1 MATFKNLKEL
11 ERYVNAQT
19 RKAISKRDS
28 NTVNTVITKGK
39 DKVQEVVYDVYDP
52 KEYERSEQL
61 KNNWFSH
68 PTMDGVA
75 IENVRIDEETGKN
88 VTYTVVSGQGYDFP
102 FEYSGKPRDFIQ
114 ATRDDLAKGNELK
127 KAVAE
132 DLKSVGINVK

>member
-1 MATFKNLKEL
+1 MATFKNMKDL

-28 NTVNTVITKGK
+28 NTINAVIEKGK

-52 KEYERSEQL
+52 KQYDRSEQL

-75 IENVRIDEETGKN
+75 IENMRIDEETGKS
-88 VTYTVVSGQGYDFP
+88 VTYTVVSGSGYDYN

-114 ATRDDLAKGNELK
+114 ATRDDLAKGTELK
-127 KAVAE
+127 NAVAK